1 MVLCQKTVILSILAA
16 AALAACGG
24 GDDASVPNG
33 LDTASTPAPTA
44 SAPDSA
50 ASDPTLGTAAATAP
64 TTNPASGAEATGN
77 LNYAVLLRDGTSEVA
92 SATSVYAS
100 PNGTLVM
107 YPDNA
112 TKKTTYSTTDDW
124 ANLTRAGYSTSG
136 AFRGSG
142 NALLICSGSDSS
154 VALSHNMVR
163 VTDYSVL
170 IGKTLDY
177 IECLPS
183 GGVFSEPFLTFNANG
198 TAIDNFD
205 NTIVTATQL
214 AQYFGPA
221 GLTDGD
227 ETFKATLYSLSRP
240 GSPIRYFI
248 SEAAND
254 KFVNGV
260 RTPYVALIAERD

>member
-1 MVLCQKTVILSILAA
+1 MIFRQELLILSIVAA
-16 AALAACGG
+16 AALTACGG
-24 GDDASVPNG
+24 GGDAPAPAPTPTPTPTP
-33 LDTASTPAPTA
+33 LPTPAPT
-44 SAPDSA
+44 
-50 ASDPTLGTAAATAP
+50 LGAAATTAP

-77 LNYAVLLRDGTSEVA
+77 LNYSVLLQDGTSEVA
-92 SATSVYAS
+92 SATSVYTN

-124 ANLTRAGYSTSG
+124 ANVTRAGYSTSG

-198 TAIDNFD
+198 TATDNFD

-214 AQYFGPA
+214 AQYFGTA
-221 GLTDGD
+221 GLTDGG

-240 GSPIRYFI
+240 GLPIRYFI